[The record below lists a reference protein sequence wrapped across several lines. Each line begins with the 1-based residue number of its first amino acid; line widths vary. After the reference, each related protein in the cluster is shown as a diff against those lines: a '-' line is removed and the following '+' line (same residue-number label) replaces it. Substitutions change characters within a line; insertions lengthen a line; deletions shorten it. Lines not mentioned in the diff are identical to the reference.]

1 MQPWTENVKTFL
13 NWIFA
18 GFGIFLIGE
27 ELYFF
32 LQRPT
37 DFQESSTEM
46 NFLLVP
52 NIVFCP
58 EPAFD
63 LKILKSLGYK
73 GL

>member
-1 MQPWTENVKTFL
+1 MRPWTEHVKTFL

-18 GFGIFLIGE
+18 GFGLFLIGE
-27 ELYFF
+27 ELYSF

-63 LKILKSLGYK
+63 LKILKSLGYR